1 MSQPNAVAAGVAPR
15 RWGLLAEF
23 ESVDALLAAA
33 ERVRDAGFTRFDAFA
48 PFPVH
53 GLDEAMGIRMSKL
66 PWLVLGGGAAG
77 ATLALLMQWW
87 MNGLDYPYVIS
98 GKPLFG
104 LPVAIPITFELT
116 VLLAAIGAFVGLLVA
131 NRLPELYHPVLP
143 NERFRERGTTDRFY
157 VAIEAADPRFALP
170 STRSFLEGLGASRV
184 EDLETE

>member
-1 MSQPNAVAAGVAPR
+1 MSGTKGTTAGGAPKP
-15 RWGLLAEF
+15 WGLLAEF

-33 ERVRDAGFTRFDAFA
+33 EGVRGAGFTRFDAHA

-77 ATLALLMQWW
+77 AGLALLMQWW
-87 MNGLDYPYVIS
+87 MNGVDYPYVIS

-116 VLLAAIGAFVGLLVA
+116 VLLASIGAFVGLMVA
-131 NRLPELYHPVLP
+131 NRFPELYHPVLP
-143 NERFRERGTTDRFY
+143 NDRFRTRGTTDRFF
-157 VAIEAADPRFALP
+157 VAIEAGDPKYDPAT
-170 STRSFLEGLGASRV
+170 TRAFLEGLGASGV
-184 EDLETE
+184 EVLEDE